1 MRERWAS
8 AGNVAIPSTE
18 KTAEGWIEEIPPS
31 ELANFI
37 ENRQDEAI
45 AYLMQQGIAEWL
57 NNLEYQPSSRIQYA
71 GVVYKALSVNINQQ
85 PNTSPAI
92 WQPAF
97 DEFGAAQD
105 VQDAFDDF
113 IAQDDPFPQYT
124 KENDAILTGD
134 TQAERLELD
143 VLNVRKAT
151 PSVGNPKGV
160 VFGDLQTT
168 GFYQAT
174 DDKVAYQQAGVITA
188 NMPSASAVPT
198 STNDKTL
205 ATMEWVRSFISDAIY
220 PVGGLY
226 TTTVNADP
234 ATLLGFGAWQ
244 RFAEGRTLV
253 GFSSDVTSAT
263 PDWVKA
269 VGNTF
274 GEYATVLSVAQMPS
288 HKHGIVLSHETG
300 GVVDASGYPRLDV
313 TPPFETHL
321 SSEPDGSVANL
332 DGSGNPLLSEG
343 GSQPHNNV
351 QPSIVVFIWRR
362 TA

>member
-85 PNTSPAI
+85 PNTSPAV

-113 IAQDDPFPQYT
+113 ISQDDPFPQYV

-134 TQAERLELD
+134 TQAERIVLD
-143 VLNVRKAT
+143 VLNVNKAT
-151 PSVGNPKGV
+151 PSVGSPKGI
-160 VFGDLQTT
+160 VFGGLQTT
-168 GFYQAT
+168 GFYQAA
-174 DDKVAYQQAGVITA
+174 DDNVVYQQAGVVTA
-188 NMPSASAVPT
+188 QMPSTSTAPT
-198 STNDKTL
+198 SASDKTL
-205 ATMEWVRSFISDAIY
+205 ATMEWVQKLITEVTRTK
-220 PVGGLY
+220 VGALY
-226 TTTVNADP
+226 FTTNNVNP
-234 ATLLGFGAWQ
+234 NVELGYGTWQ
-244 RFAEGRTLV
+244 KYAEGRAIV
-253 GFSSDVTSAT
+253 GHSGDVTTAT
-263 PDWVKA
+263 PDWLKT
-269 VGNTF
+269 GDNTE
-274 GEYATVLSVAQMPS
+274 GEYAHTLTNGELPVL
-288 HKHGIVLSHETG
+288 TG
-300 GVVDASGYPRLDV
+300 SIQHITN
-313 TPPFETHL
+313 TPPTGVFTGI
-321 SSEPDGSVANL
+321 SATGASIQ
-332 DGSGNPLLSEG
+332 G
-343 GSQPHNNV
+343 GASTFSHQSTVFSIGGGLPHNNV

>member
-1 MRERWAS
+1 MAKYLQKDMRERWAS

-57 NNLEYQPSSRIQYA
+57 NNLEYQTSSIIQYD
-71 GVVYKALSVNINQQ
+71 GIVYKALSVNINQQ

-97 DEFGAAQD
+97 DEFGAAQA

-113 IAQDDPFPQYT
+113 ASADDPLPQYVQ
-124 KENDAILTGD
+124 ENDAILTGD

-151 PSVGNPKGV
+151 PSVGSPKGV
-160 VFGDLQTT
+160 VFGNLQTT

-174 DDKVAYQQAGVITA
+174 DDKVVYQQAGVITA
-188 NMPSASAVPT
+188 NMPIAATIPT
-198 STNDKTL
+198 STNDKTIVT
-205 ATMEWVRSFISDAIY
+205 AEWVQQLIAEATRIKIGA
-220 PVGGLY
+220 LY
-226 TTTVNADP
+226 FTTNNTNP
-234 ATLLGFGAWQ
+234 SEEIGYGTWQ
-244 RFAEGRTLV
+244 KYAEGRAIV
-253 GFSSDVTSAT
+253 GHSGDVTSAT
-263 PDWVKA
+263 PDWAK
-269 VGNTF
+269 VGGNIF
-274 GEYATVLSVAQMPS
+274 GSYTHQLSIAEMPS
-288 HKHGIVLSHETG
+288 HSHRIQE
-300 GVVDASGYPRLDV
+300 GVDQG
-313 TPPFETHL
+313 
-321 SSEPDGSVANL
+321 
-332 DGSGNPLLSEG
+332 GSGGRADLGNIIPFNNDTFVEPTG

>member
-71 GVVYKALSVNINQQ
+71 GVVYKALSVNINRQ
-85 PNTSPAI
+85 PNTNPLI

-97 DEFGAAQD
+97 EEFGAAQA

-113 IAQDDPFPQYT
+113 ITQDDPFPQYI

-134 TQAERLELD
+134 TQAERIELD

-160 VFGDLQTT
+160 VFGSTQTT
-168 GFYQAT
+168 GFYQAA
-174 DDKVAYQQAGVITA
+174 DDRVVYQQAGVVTA
-188 NMPSASAVPT
+188 QMPSVATIPT
-198 STNDKTL
+198 STNDKTIVT
-205 ATMEWVRSFISDAIY
+205 AEWVRSFISDAIY
-220 PVGGLY
+220 PIGGLY
-226 TTTVNADP
+226 TTTVNSDP
-234 ATLLGFGAWQ
+234 AALLGFGTWQ

-263 PDWVKA
+263 PDWLKVA
-269 VGNTF
+269 NNTF
-274 GEYATVLSVAQMPS
+274 GEYTNTLSNDQIPA
-288 HKHGIVLSHETG
+288 HFHTIVGDDELRVGSRFGSDGLIPNSETIYPYDSKSDGTPAAGRQYRSGVTG
-300 GVVDASGYPRLDV
+300 G
-313 TPPFETHL
+313 
-321 SSEPDGSVANL
+321 N
-332 DGSGNPLLSEG
+332 
-343 GSQPHNNV
+343 QPHNNV